1 MKNETVI
8 RISTN
13 GNVTVDEKEK
23 SGIVKQVIPSD
34 QTKLIIR
41 ALRLLKTSIELMP
54 SEHKE
59 KCYDIN
65 HDHFDI
71 ITLIGLLQGEVSVE
85 HPKEI
90 AEAFS
95 FHYEGVDFPDY
106 GDEYPLIEL

>member
-23 SGIVKQVIPSD
+23 SGMVKQVIPSD
-34 QTKLIIR
+34 QVKLILR

-54 SEHKE
+54 KE
-59 KCYDIN
+59 QRDADNIN
-65 HDHFDI
+65 YDHFDI

-85 HPKEI
+85 HPKVI
-90 AEAFS
+90 ADAFS